1 MKHGLERTDVGFF
14 KTLMIVYKKQKRAEN
29 LMNSA
34 RFCLYAL
41 LAVAFFIFLLATAF
55 LVSS

>member
-1 MKHGLERTDVGFF
+1 MALKEQMLAFF

-34 RFCLYAL
+34 RSCFFTSFSNRFFC
-41 LAVAFFIFLLATAF
+41 FF
-55 LVSS
+55 